1 MGLDVDKIAA
11 FYELD
16 RAVGAYGPNGSPS
29 NPAGWGYKEMGVYD
43 YADRLIMYY
52 GQREREWLCC
62 SQPRKIKNP
71 KNCMRRIYQN

>member
-16 RAVGAYGPNGSPS
+16 REVGSYGPNGSPS

-43 YADRLIMYY
+43 YAERLVMFY
-52 GQREREWLCC
+52 GQREKEYL
-62 SQPRKIKNP
+62 NGV
-71 KNCMRRIYQN
+71 